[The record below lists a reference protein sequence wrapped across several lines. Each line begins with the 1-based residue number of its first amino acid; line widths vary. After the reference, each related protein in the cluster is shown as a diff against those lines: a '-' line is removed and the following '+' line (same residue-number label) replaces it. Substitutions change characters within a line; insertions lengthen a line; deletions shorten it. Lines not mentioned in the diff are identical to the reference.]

1 MTGSTQVGE
10 YLQGQLSEQDY
21 FIHRTFQTGL
31 RNVVRVY
38 RPEAVWN
45 DRPVYN
51 LKFGYFTGYGR
62 HMPTRWNSVGE
73 GSVSAAVKAEQIA
86 AYKRITANMFRM
98 SLLLHEEELDCG
110 RIAPYGTSPLD
121 GDYASIN
128 DFFNYA
134 GQPGRAE
141 DDALLRRVA
150 AKSGTALGF

>member
-98 SLLLHEEELDCG
+98 SLLLHE
-110 RIAPYGTSPLD
+110 
-121 GDYASIN
+121 
-128 DFFNYA
+128 
-134 GQPGRAE
+134 